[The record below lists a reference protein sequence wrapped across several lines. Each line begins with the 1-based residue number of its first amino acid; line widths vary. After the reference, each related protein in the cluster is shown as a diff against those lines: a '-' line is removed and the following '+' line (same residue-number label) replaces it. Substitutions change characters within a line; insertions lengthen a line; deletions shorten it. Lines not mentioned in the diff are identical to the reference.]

1 MDSLSGLSMRTLK
14 SSPCWL
20 ALFTLLL
27 TSCSNSTLEV
37 PAESRTVAVEDVR
50 TGETQWIDPNELQ
63 QGPIRRESL
72 TAEQMKRIS
81 AIRSVFAEIDGQTI
95 DQWADNFKRD
105 ANPDNELAI
114 WERMANAYSLYCDKR
129 ENLNLETRKE
139 VYKVILLR
147 SMASPEEVIA
157 RLELAILTEQDA
169 RTVMSGY

>member
-37 PAESRTVAVEDVR
+37 PA
-50 TGETQWIDPNELQ
+50 
-63 QGPIRRESL
+63 L

-114 WERMANAYSLYCDKR
+114 WEQ
-129 ENLNLETRKE
+129 TRKE

>member
-1 MDSLSGLSMRTLK
+1 
-14 SSPCWL
+14 
-20 ALFTLLL
+20 
-27 TSCSNSTLEV
+27 
-37 PAESRTVAVEDVR
+37 
-50 TGETQWIDPNELQ
+50 
-63 QGPIRRESL
+63 
-72 TAEQMKRIS
+72 MKRIS

-105 ANPDNELAI
+105 ANPDDELAI